1 MSDADQDPMRDLAPG
16 YALGALTPEETR
28 AFEAALAQRPELQRE
43 VVEYRETAALL
54 AQQSALA
61 PSPDLR
67 ARLRERVRVR
77 VGPPD
82 IAPAA
87 GPLPGRKP
95 FAPVATAMALVAM
108 VLLSVGLT
116 LKVRVLSDAVRS
128 RDSLIVEGAR
138 RLEAREATL
147 NAILEPEVQLTTL
160 TAVGTDPVV
169 QIFYNKAKRS
179 VIVHAFRLAP
189 ASAGRVYQLWLMPK
203 SGNPIA
209 SRTFNT
215 ESDGH
220 ALVESVDVP
229 EGEIIAGFAVSIEPE
244 GGSPQ
249 PTSAPILY
257 GAIPSR

>member
-1 MSDADQDPMRDLAPG
+1 MSDTDQDPMRDLAPG

-28 AFEAALAQRPELQRE
+28 AFEAALARRPDLQRE
-43 VVEYRETAALL
+43 VAEYRETGALL
-54 AQQSALA
+54 AEQSAIA
-61 PSPDLR
+61 PSPGLR
-67 ARLRERVRVR
+67 ARLLDRVRA
-77 VGPPD
+77 GSPD

-87 GPLPGRKP
+87 VPLPGRKP

-116 LKVRVLSDAVRS
+116 LKVRVLADALRS
-128 RDSLIVEGAR
+128 RDSLIAEGAR

-169 QIFYNKAKRS
+169 QIFYNKAKRQ

-189 ASAGRVYQLWLMPK
+189 AAPGRVYQLWLMPK

-215 ESDGH
+215 EADGH

-229 EGEIIAGFAVSIEPE
+229 EGEIIAGFAVSVEPE

>member
-1 MSDADQDPMRDLAPG
+1 MSDTDQDPMRDLAPG

-28 AFEAALAQRPELQRE
+28 AFEAALAQRPDLQRE
-43 VVEYRETAALL
+43 VAEYRETGALL
-54 AQQSALA
+54 AEQSAIA
-61 PSPDLR
+61 PAPELR
-67 ARLRERVRVR
+67 ARLRDRVRT
-77 VGPPD
+77 GPSD

-87 GPLPGRKP
+87 LGLLPGRKP

-128 RDSLIVEGAR
+128 RDSLIAEGAR

-169 QIFYNKAKRS
+169 QIFYNKAKRQ

-189 ASAGRVYQLWLMPK
+189 TSPGRVYQLWLMPK

-215 ESDGH
+215 EADGH
-220 ALVESVDVP
+220 ALVEAVSVP

-244 GGSPQ
+244 GGSAQ

-257 GAIPSR
+257 GAISSR

>member
-1 MSDADQDPMRDLAPG
+1 MSDTDQDPIRDLAPG

-28 AFEAALAQRPELQRE
+28 AFEAALAQRPDLQRE
-43 VVEYRETAALL
+43 VAEYRETGALL
-54 AQQSALA
+54 AQQSAIA
-61 PSPDLR
+61 PSPELR
-67 ARLRERVRVR
+67 ARLRDRVWA
-77 VGPPD
+77 GSPD

-87 GPLPGRKP
+87 GPRPGRKP

-128 RDSLIVEGAR
+128 RDSLIAEGAL

-160 TAVGTDPVV
+160 TAVGTAPVV
-169 QIFYNKAKRS
+169 QIFYNKATRK

-215 ESDGH
+215 EADGH
-220 ALVESVDVP
+220 ALVESVNVP

-244 GGSPQ
+244 GGSAQ
-249 PTSAPILY
+249 PTSTPILY